1 MIPGFPS
8 SPCST
13 LGKRNA
19 KWRTRFWWDEWM
31 RSTENGV
38 DLHTERHL
46 ESKLA
51 RLSTSHPRRD
61 STRTQVA
68 SLHLVL
74 SLRQRDLLFLWCR
87 WTSQS
92 PDWLVYISELSS
104 AQKRTSHNNGM
115 HVHPPSVSGSLQTMF
130 KMWWEDTVLVHF
142 FTVSCRWQETLKN

>member
-1 MIPGFPS
+1 MIPGFP
-8 SPCST
+8 PV
-13 LGKRNA
+13 LVPLLARGMLNGERD
-19 KWRTRFWWDEWM
+19 FGGMDEWGVLTM
-31 RSTENGV
+31 GV

-51 RLSTSHPRRD
+51 RFVHLPTSRD

-68 SLHLVL
+68 PLHLVL

-92 PDWLVYISELSS
+92 PNWLVYISELSS

-115 HVHPPSVSGSLQTMF
+115 HVHPPSIRGSSQTMF
-130 KMWWEDTVLVHF
+130 KMWWEDTVLVPI
-142 FTVSCRWQETLKN
+142 FTVSCRWQDTLKN